1 MAYFRLIWLAIGVKE
16 CEREETEKM
25 VKWRG
30 RRQSRNVED
39 RRGAA
44 AAGGAGILIMLL
56 RFIIGRFGIRGVL
69 LLGVVGVGLYMAGV
83 NPLALLQSQPASQQA
98 AEPIDDETSQFVRV
112 VLAETED
119 VWSRLFSEAG
129 SEYPEP
135 VLVLFS
141 GSVNSACGYASAASG
156 PFYCPGD
163 QKLYLDT
170 SFFQELAQRFG
181 APGDFAGAYVI
192 AHEVGHHVQTVTG
205 ISNQVR
211 SAQQRAQGEGEAN
224 ALQVRMELQA
234 DCYAGVWAHH
244 ADRTSNLLDD
254 GDIEEGL
261 AAAEAIGDDTLQRN
275 AGRRVTPESFTH
287 GTSAQRQRW
296 FTNGYRTGGVAACDT
311 FEVTSL

>member
-1 MAYFRLIWLAIGVKE
+1 
-16 CEREETEKM
+16 M

-44 AAGGAGILIMLL
+44 AAGGAGILLMLL
-56 RFIIGRFGIRGVL
+56 RFIVGRFGIRGIL
-69 LLGVVGVGLYMAGV
+69 ILGVVGVGLYMAGV
-83 NPLALLQSQPASQQA
+83 NPLSLLQGQPASQQA
-98 AEPIDDETSQFVRV
+98 SEPIDDETSQFVRV

-119 VWSRLFSEAG
+119 VWSRLFTEAG
-129 SEYPEP
+129 GDYPEP
-135 VLVLFS
+135 TLVMFS
-141 GSVNSACGYASAASG
+141 GSENSACGFASAASG
-156 PFYCPGD
+156 PFYCPAD
-163 QKLYLDT
+163 QKLYLDA

-181 APGDFAGAYVI
+181 APGDFAAAYVI

-205 ISNQVR
+205 ITNEVR
-211 SAQQRAQGEGEAN
+211 AAQQRARGQGEAN
-224 ALQVRMELQA
+224 ELQVRMELQA
-234 DCYAGVWAHH
+234 DCYAGVWAYY
-244 ADRTSNLLDD
+244 ADRMSDLLDE

-296 FTNGYRTGGVAACDT
+296 FTNGFRSGDVAACDT
-311 FEVTSL
+311 FEARNL